1 MKLDHEKLQEYGKF
15 LLTIKMF
22 PYFDIAH
29 YILMCLVV
37 REDIHL
43 YQTCKILIIF
53 SLNFV
58 INILFLAIPNF
69 HKRHPLACYMSSML
83 LCFGGPMVTHF
94 LLGEPILDDF
104 KTHQNLLIATIVWYK
119 HLFGG
124 VKEKKF

>member
-15 LLTIKMF
+15 LLTIKLF

-43 YQTCKILIIF
+43 YQTCKLIMLPINKFSNHEFNFLIF
-53 SLNFV
+53 SN
-58 INILFLAIPNF
+58 LAIPNF

-104 KTHQNLLIATIVWYK
+104 KTHQNLLIASVVW
-119 HLFGG
+119 
-124 VKEKKF
+124 